1 MNARDYLI
9 YCDMDGTLLSHWNLG
24 PVVPKANMDAL
35 RAFIQAGGA
44 VSIATGRQ
52 YTDTLSFFE
61 DIRFSAP
68 LVLNNGG
75 CIYDQNEGRVIHR
88 DTLPLSCVK
97 EAVEYVKRRDDLWIV
112 VADEENIYQLSESPE
127 KDARAN
133 DGFPRLMLDES
144 ELLALDAGKLCYICA
159 DPADMEA
166 LWADVDKMESRPLI
180 TGFQSA
186 PIYLEVV
193 KKGVSKAT
201 GIKKAAALAG
211 LESRRLVCIGDYL
224 NDYDMLKMA
233 DIAACPENAAREVL
247 EICDIVTCHHNDG
260 AFADLL
266 TKLP

>member
-1 MNARDYLI
+1 
-9 YCDMDGTLLSHWNLG
+9 MDGTLLSEWSLG

-35 RAFIQAGGA
+35 KAFIRAGGA

-68 LVLNNGG
+68 LVLTNGS
-75 CIYDQNEGRVIHR
+75 CIYDQNEKRVIHS
-88 DTLPLSCVK
+88 DLLPLGCVK
-97 EAVEYVKRRDDLWIV
+97 EAVEIAKRHDDIWVV
-112 VADEENIYQLSESPE
+112 VADEKQIYQLSQSPE
-127 KDARAN
+127 KNARTA

-144 ELLALDAGKLCYICA
+144 SFLSLEAGKLCFVCA
-159 DPADMEA
+159 DASQMGV
-166 LWADVDKMESRPLI
+166 LWDIVNKMETRPLI
-180 TGFQSA
+180 AGFQSS
-186 PIYLEVV
+186 PLYLEMV
-193 KKGVSKAT
+193 KKRVSKAS

-211 LESRRLVCIGDYL
+211 LTGRKLVCIGDYL

-233 DIAACPENAAREVL
+233 DIAACPINAAPEIL
-247 EICDIVTCHHNDG
+247 EICQIVTCHHNEG